1 MFVGECAYP
10 WAVHNLLVFAIRL
23 CGTLCVQRDVF
34 LFFLVVRVVCG
45 LQQGEPCERHR
56 GLGLRCLK
64 EDLELTELSRC
75 PIYRL
80 TGVHVSLD
88 D

>member
-1 MFVGECAYP
+1 MYNATFFV
-10 WAVHNLLVFAIRL
+10 
-23 CGTLCVQRDVF
+23 
-34 LFFLVVRVVCG
+34 FFLVVRVVSG

-80 TGVHVSLD
+80 TDVHESALTTD
-88 D
+88 SKILI